1 MWICWEINLS
11 CTIWIVFSLHS
22 SFKGRAAKEEAEMMP
37 SAAQTEPSHL
47 ISQLANSPKNCKSL
61 PLGKWRG
68 EGGSVK
74 TKNANLSRGL
84 KMVTHNLTMAKRC
97 LFRKN
102 SNRWEWLDPTH
113 PPQGFRTSKVNL
125 KHFTFFMKKTN

>member
-1 MWICWEINLS
+1 MHYLDCLLAALLIQGQSCKGRGGDDAICSSNRA
-11 CTIWIVFSLHS
+11 FSLD
-22 SFKGRAAKEEAEMMP
+22 FTFRQIVQKIAKVCRW
-37 SAAQTEPSHL
+37 
-47 ISQLANSPKNCKSL
+47 AN
-61 PLGKWRG
+61 GEGRG
-68 EGGSVK
+68 EGGSAK